1 MLYVCEYCEK
11 VYKTTA
17 GFLKHSCKEKQR
29 IDEIRTPI
37 GQIALI
43 YYEKWMKMQYGRSID
58 PSTFPISRYY
68 NSFIKFA
75 HFVKKIKGFVNS
87 DEYVKLMISN
97 KFMPSLWCD
106 ARVYIKYIK
115 HIDSVT
121 TTNEKIT
128 SSLCTLYS
136 IAELNECSIDKV
148 FKHIPAYTIMQLMY
162 EQKLSPW
169 VLLHSGK
176 FMEYVMGL
184 SVEEQ
189 LLLED
194 FIDPVIW
201 KQTFAAAPKSVTV
214 IKKCIKQL
222 KL

>member
-11 VYKTTA
+11 VYKTPA
-17 GFLKHSCKEKQR
+17 GFLNHSCKEKQR
-29 IDEIRTPI
+29 LDEIKTPI

-43 YYEKWMKMQYGRSID
+43 YYEKWMRMQYGR
-58 PSTFPISRYY
+58 TFDTTTFMTSRFY
-68 NSFIKFA
+68 NAFIKFA

-87 DEYVKLMISN
+87 DEYVKLMITN

-128 SSLCTLYS
+128 SSFYTLYS
-136 IAELNECSIDKV
+136 IAEANDCTIDKV
-148 FKHIPAYTIMQLMY
+148 FKYIPAYTIMQLMY

-176 FMEYVMGL
+176 FMAYVMGL
-184 SVEEQ
+184 SEEEQ
-189 LLLED
+189 ILLED
-194 FIDPVIW
+194 FINPGIW
-201 KQTFAAAPKSVTV
+201 KQTFDANPKSIAV